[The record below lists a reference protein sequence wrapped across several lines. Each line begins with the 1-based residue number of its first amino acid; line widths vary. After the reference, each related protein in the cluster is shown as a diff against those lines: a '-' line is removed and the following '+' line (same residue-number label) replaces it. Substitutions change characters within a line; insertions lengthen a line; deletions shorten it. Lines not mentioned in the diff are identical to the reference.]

1 MITVDKE
8 NALVAHMASVH
19 NNERNNEEVN
29 IAAMYLETEL
39 HKENVIDNNQQV
51 IKVEYQEPSEECSTQ
66 IELPNNQGTAISLG
80 FAFYFDY
87 RIGLNTTPL
96 LNTTSPLEN
105 VNRTP

>member
-19 NNERNNEEVN
+19 NNESNNEEVN

-39 HKENVIDNNQQV
+39 RKENVIYNNQQV

-66 IELPNNQGTAISLG
+66 IELPNNQGTAIS
-80 FAFYFDY
+80 F
-87 RIGLNTTPL
+87 RICL
-96 LNTTSPLEN
+96 LF
-105 VNRTP
+105 

>member
-39 HKENVIDNNQQV
+39 RSKENVIDNNQQV
-51 IKVEYQEPSEECSTQ
+51 IKIEYQEPSEECSTQ
-66 IELPNNQGTAISLG
+66 IELPNNQGTAIS
-80 FAFYFDY
+80 F
-87 RIGLNTTPL
+87 RICL
-96 LNTTSPLEN
+96 LF
-105 VNRTP
+105 